1 MLVNSGDPRSGEPF
15 DRLRSTLN
23 GFAEIFNR
31 QTLVRASGRNTPP
44 VLPVFARNCLS
55 RINELFTSL
64 FSVSSLFSFS
74 SRVFLASSSL
84 HGFFYGIFTPSVL
97 SRRRGCEF
105 PTGDKLLSGRR
116 VRDIGETPRRF
127 LLLPC
132 PYLLLSH
139 PLLLE
144 TVFLQFAPDCSP
156 SLFHLASKRYRSS
169 HSVEMRNIPFLR
181 RTSSELSFSSGE
193 NRKNGRRNLS
203 SLIESEEMTKFFLTS
218 CCNYTGLYLSISQI
232 SVIHHKRE
240 AETTPAIIRLSI
252 PYISAA

>member
-55 RINELFTSL
+55 RINDLFTSL

-74 SRVFLASSSL
+74 PRVFLASSSL

-116 VRDIGETPRRF
+116 VRDIGETPRCF

-156 SLFHLASKRYRSS
+156 SLFHLASKRYRSP

-203 SLIESEEMTKFFLTS
+203 SLVESEEMTKFFLTS
-218 CCNYTGLYLSISQI
+218 CCNYTGLYLSN
-232 SVIHHKRE
+232 
-240 AETTPAIIRLSI
+240 
-252 PYISAA
+252 